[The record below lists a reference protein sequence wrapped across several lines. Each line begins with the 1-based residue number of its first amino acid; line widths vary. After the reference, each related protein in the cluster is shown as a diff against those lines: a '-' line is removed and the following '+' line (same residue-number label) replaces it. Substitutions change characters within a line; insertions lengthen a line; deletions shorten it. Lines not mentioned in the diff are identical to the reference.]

1 MSDYVVK
8 IEKLTNGYEVEYRD
22 PDIVKSNQAR
32 SSKPGSSMPA
42 WRDPN
47 RAMAFTT
54 SKEVTDF
61 LTKNLDKLVTD
72 ADYETGFSNAL
83 MEDDEDD

>member
-1 MSDYVVK
+1 MSEYVVK

-22 PDIVKSNQAR
+22 PDIVKANQAR
-32 SSKPGSSMPA
+32 SSSKGSMAP
-42 WRDPN
+42 WRDPS

-72 ADYETGFSNAL
+72 ASYETGFSNAL
-83 MEDDEDD
+83 MEDDNDD